1 MRPLHARRVPPIRFA
16 RILATL
22 AIGVAAAFCAAT
34 AAAASDDAPAL
45 PLVVQDA
52 PDATAPTAA
61 PAPPP
66 PALDAGAAAQPAPG
80 APQADI
86 ALVLP
91 LDSVAYARAAE
102 AVRDGFLDAADAAGA
117 RGRVNVVAHGGD
129 DVVAAFTRARDAGAR
144 VIVGPLVRDH
154 LKALAMADVSLPP
167 TIALNQLDDGTTL
180 PPLIYTL
187 ALAVE
192 SDARV
197 IARRAREDGA
207 MNASVIESD
216 SPLMRRFA
224 GAFTGEWLL
233 AGGNPPRRF
242 TFSPTPDGLST
253 LRRDLAATPADIVVI
268 AVEGSDA
275 ALVKSFAPRVT
286 TYASAQIN
294 QRASIGTQRDLDD
307 TRVVDLPWIVTPNA
321 PALARLPHKRYSNV
335 ALDRLYAL
343 GIDAFRVADAFRGGV
358 PARFE
363 LDGATGHLVLDQ
375 GRQIARE
382 GTLAVFH
389 EGTLVPLDATP

>member
-1 MRPLHARRVPPIRFA
+1 MRPLHARRVPPIRFV

-22 AIGVAAAFCAAT
+22 AIGAAAAFCAAP
-34 AAAASDDAPAL
+34 AAAASDDAAGL
-45 PLVVQDA
+45 PLVVEEA
-52 PDATAPTAA
+52 PDATP
-61 PAPPP
+61 PPSPPPP
-66 PALDAGAAAQPAPG
+66 PADAAAAAAPATV
-80 APQADI
+80 ATQADI

-91 LDSVAYARAAE
+91 LASPAYARAAE

-117 RGRVNVVAHGGD
+117 RSRVNVVSHGAD
-129 DVVAAFTRARDAGAR
+129 DVVAAFTRARDAGAH

-167 TIALNQLDDGTTL
+167 TIALNQLDDGTSL

-216 SPLMRRFA
+216 APLMKRFA

-242 TFSPTPDGLST
+242 TFTPTPDGLAT
-253 LRRDLAATPADIVVI
+253 LRRDLAGAPTDVVVI
-268 AVEGSDA
+268 AVEGGDA
-275 ALVKSFAPRVT
+275 ALVKSFAPRVI

-307 TRVVDLPWIVTPNA
+307 TRVVDLPWLVTPNA

-363 LDGATGHLVLDQ
+363 LDGATGHLVLDE
-375 GRQIARE
+375 GRQIARA